1 MISFSVIPPARSYP
15 QRYTKMCV
23 ISSHNSAGMVI
34 IMWCQI
40 IKFSPAPDDMFTQRE
55 LKLFQ
60 IDRLARSYGVQ
71 KLLRRREIM
80 ECVQDLVSPCITSIC
95 N

>member
-1 MISFSVIPPARSYP
+1 MISFSVIPPARSNP

-23 ISSHNSAGMVI
+23 LSPHNSAGMLI

-40 IKFSPAPDDMFTQRE
+40 IKFSPAPDDMFAHRE
-55 LKLFQ
+55 LILFQ
-60 IDRLARSYGVQ
+60 IDRPYGIQ
-71 KLLRRREIM
+71 KLLRRREIL
-80 ECVQDLVSPCITSIC
+80 ECVQNLISPCVTSIC